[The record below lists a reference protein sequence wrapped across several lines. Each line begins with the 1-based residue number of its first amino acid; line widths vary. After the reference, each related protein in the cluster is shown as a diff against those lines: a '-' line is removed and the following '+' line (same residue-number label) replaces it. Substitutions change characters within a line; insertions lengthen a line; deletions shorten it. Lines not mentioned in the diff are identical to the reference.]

1 MTINLKNPEI
11 ARVISNNMRMI
22 IGFLVG
28 LYVVKGFLRFGED
41 AYQVY
46 VLVVLGAGV
55 GIMVRELLRLSLLS
69 YISRSYAQ
77 ERNFHSVFS
86 FSKKISVIFSL
97 GSFFLLI
104 SLIVF
109 FDNFDVDAEYFASG
123 AWFVFFRA
131 ILTALL
137 VLVAPFSILL
147 LVTGR
152 QVASNIF
159 LTLERASEFLV
170 MMLCLEF
177 FSHDQGQSVLFFFG
191 LGTALFSFFIAL
203 FIYSYCKRFVAFPS
217 CLEPIDKTMKKG
229 MVASLWWALVIVMSM
244 NLYFRFDVF
253 FIGLYWGG
261 IGVVVIGLAIQL
273 TGMIRQMT
281 VGFINGLDAV
291 YSKLSYSRGSSS
303 TGKNVVYYM
312 SSLQC
317 IVVFSALAFIYFHS
331 EFLIDL
337 WVGNE
342 VKDQRVIELTSDAL
356 LIMMFGIA
364 ARAISEVWASALTG
378 TGKVKN
384 YAVIIAPGA
393 VLNVLLC
400 FSLLAFF
407 SEQEL
412 LIAVAGIFTLL
423 QVVFN
428 LVALSFLVVKEAGF
442 TIRELYYPILKPFL
456 FVVMGCA
463 FSLFVKRCF
472 NSGDVGYLFFDMA
485 LLSFV
490 GLLFVFSLMKKGAV
504 EE

>member
-1 MTINLKNPEI
+1 VIDHLKNPEV
-11 ARVISNNMRMI
+11 ARVLSNNLRMI

-28 LYVVKGFLRFGED
+28 LYVVKGFLGFGEV
-41 AYQVY
+41 AYQIY

-69 YISRSYAQ
+69 YISSSYAQ
-77 ERNFHSVFS
+77 GKNFHSVFS
-86 FSKKISVIFSL
+86 FSKKISVVFSL
-97 GSFFLLI
+97 GSFFLLL

-109 FDNFDVDAEYFASG
+109 FDSFSVNSEYFVSG
-123 AWFVFFRA
+123 AWFVLFRA
-131 ILTALL
+131 VLTACL
-137 VLVAPFSILL
+137 VWVAPFSILL

-152 QVASNIF
+152 QVASNVF
-159 LTLERASEFLV
+159 LTLERVSEFLV
-170 MMLCLEF
+170 MLLCLMF
-177 FSHDQGQSVLFFFG
+177 FSHDQGQSVLFYFG
-191 LGTALFSFFIAL
+191 LGTALVSFFIAL
-203 FIYSYCKRFVAFPS
+203 SIYSYCRKFVAFPS
-217 CLEPIDKTMKKG
+217 DLEPIDKSMKKG
-229 MVASLWWALVIVMSM
+229 MVASLWWALVIVISM

-253 FIGLYWGG
+253 FIGIYWGG

-291 YSKLSYSRGSSS
+291 YSKINYSEGSGS
-303 TGKNVVYYM
+303 TGKNIVYYM

-337 WVGNE
+337 WVGKE
-342 VKDQRVIELTSDAL
+342 VKDHRVVELTSDAL

-393 VLNVLLC
+393 ILNVLLC
-400 FSLLAFF
+400 FFLLVFF
-407 SEQEL
+407 SEKKL
-412 LIAVAGIFTLL
+412 LLAVAGIFTIL

-428 LVALSFLVVKEAGF
+428 LFALSFLVVKETGF
-442 TIRELYYPILKPFL
+442 SMRELYFPILKPFL
-456 FVVMGCA
+456 FVVAAC
-463 FSLFVKRCF
+463 FVSFLVRQYF
-472 NSGDVGYLFFDMA
+472 NFGAVGYLVFDMI
-485 LLSFV
+485 LFSFV
-490 GLLFVFSLMKKGAV
+490 GLLFVFSLMKKEVVA
-504 EE
+504 E